1 MSSRLVVPA
10 PLRALADGASMV
22 EVQGATLRALLD
34 DLADRLPMLER
45 RIRDERGQVRPH
57 VLVFVDGADVRG
69 CAGLDTPVRE
79 GAEVFVAPAV
89 SGGR

>member
-10 PLRALADGASMV
+10 PLRALADGASVV

-34 DLADRLPMLER
+34 DLAERMPLLER
-45 RIRDERGQVRPH
+45 RLRDERGQVRPH
-57 VLVFVDGADVRG
+57 ILIFVDGADVRG
-69 CAGLDTPVRE
+69 SAGLDTPVRD
-79 GAEVFVAPAV
+79 GAEVFLAPAV